1 MNQPLD
7 YLARQAALDP
17 TRSFAVS
24 APAGSGKTGLL
35 TQRLLKLLS
44 LCENPE
50 EVLAITF
57 TRKAA
62 GEMQNRV
69 LQALWQARE
78 QPKPDN
84 SHDLLTWELAQ
95 AVLAQDHAH
104 GWNLLQCP
112 QRLRVQTIDSLCS
125 AISRQLP
132 IASGFGSQPK
142 PGNDAEAAY
151 RQAVHQLLAELE
163 SESAVRADLTRLLEH
178 LDNNL
183 QALESLLM
191 ALLAKRDQWLGVVF
205 QAKASD
211 ARAYLESVLQDIIG
225 DSLKA
230 AAQLLQLHGSELAA
244 IADWA
249 ASNLQTSAPDSLIA
263 SLHGITGLPPTD
275 LSAQQQWLAIAQ
287 LLLTGGGTFRKSLT
301 KNEGFPAAKENKA
314 SAAYKNRFGEMTG
327 ALVELHPDAADII
340 NELRNLPPSH
350 YDDSQWAL
358 LDCLTRLL
366 PRLAA
371 GLDVVFAQVGETDFT
386 AVSQAA
392 LTALG
397 FEDSPTDIA
406 LQLDYRIRHI
416 LVDEFQDT
424 ASTQLELLQ
433 KLTAGWEAGDGRSLF
448 IVGDGM
454 QSCYSFR
461 NANVGIFL
469 EARQQGI
476 GNLPL
481 EKLDLT
487 VNFRSQSGLVSW
499 VNEQFQSAFPV
510 ADDISRGAV
519 KYSASNA
526 FKPELASAAVEL
538 YLSPFS
544 KADEKQ
550 SEAREQR
557 EGKEQSEPREPSYDD
572 DNSSGNK
579 YLAELQEAE
588 AVARLIK
595 ELRTKNPDDSVALLA
610 RGRNHLQQIFPA
622 MSRLGLSWQAT
633 DIDSL
638 SQRMAIIDLTSLTR
652 ALLDPSDRIAWLA
665 ILRAPWCGLDLIDLH
680 KIVNADLKELNPRVK
695 ASAGS
700 IQTGFSIIWQQILGF
715 EKIAG
720 LSSAAQQ
727 ALARFIKV
735 IQPALATRQRKP
747 LRQWLEGIWLGL
759 GGPATLLDA
768 QDINDI
774 PNFFA
779 LLEQHQQGGSISD
792 WQAFTRAVGKLYAAP
807 RHNADAKLQVMTMHK
822 SKGLEFDHVIIP
834 RLHKLS
840 PSDGQQLM
848 LWRERLNHHGE
859 RQLLLGPLAP
869 VGGEKDAL
877 YAYIKKESALQLH
890 YEATRLFYV
899 GCTRAIKKLYLFAC
913 LAQNETAQSE
923 PAQSESAQLEPGQ
936 SEPKQ
941 LELMQF
947 KSGIWKNPPGK
958 SLLNSIWP
966 NVQAQAKTIQLASLT
981 QTKNNYEFA
990 RPGLQQLLRLKP
1002 EWQAPIL
1009 ADNAILKIYRGKEV
1023 SDEENIPSA
1032 ETRSAK
1038 LARHTGTLIH
1048 RALQNLVGLA
1058 SAIDVQ
1064 KWLPTQQLFWQI
1076 YLKQNG
1082 WHADEITQAIQKI
1095 TQAVHNTL
1103 NDQHGEWL
1111 LTNSHSQSASEL
1123 AITHKQGNHIDLKLR
1138 ENIIDR
1144 TFIADDIRWII
1155 DYKSSEPS
1163 NGQSVADFI
1172 VQEIAAYKTQLIRYR
1187 ECFAA
1192 LGETEIKTALYFPLL
1207 GNGERFVEVK
1217 DQQ

>member
-44 LCENPE
+44 LCDNPE

-69 LQALWQARE
+69 LQALWQAKE
-78 QPKPDN
+78 QPKPGN

-95 AVLAQDHAH
+95 AVLAQDQAH

-151 RQAVHQLLAELE
+151 RQAVHQLLTELE
-163 SESAVRADLTRLLEH
+163 SESSVRADLTRLLEH

-211 ARAYLESVLQDIIG
+211 ARPYLESVLQDIIS

-230 AAQLLQLHGSELAA
+230 SAQLLQLQGSELAA

-249 ASNLQTSAPDSLIA
+249 AGNLQASAPDSLIA
-263 SLHGITGLPPTD
+263 SLHGITGLPPAD

-301 KNEGFPAAKENKA
+301 KNEGFPAAKENKD

-433 KLTAGWEAGDGRSLF
+433 KLTAGWETGDGRSLF

-476 GNLPL
+476 GNLAL

-487 VNFRSQSGLVSW
+487 VNFRSQSGLVNW
-499 VNEQFQSAFPV
+499 VNEQFQNAFPV

-519 KYSASNA
+519 KYSASHA
-526 FKPELASAAVEL
+526 FKPELEDDAVEL

-544 KADEKQ
+544 KADEKEGSQ
-550 SEAREQR
+550 PR
-557 EGKEQSEPREPSYDD
+557 EGREQSEENDD

-638 SQRMAIIDLTSLTR
+638 AQRMAIIDLTSLTR

-680 KIVNADLKELNPRVK
+680 KIANADLNEFNPRAT
-695 ASAGS
+695 ASSGS

-715 EKIAG
+715 EKITG

-747 LRQWLEGIWLGL
+747 LRQWLEGIWLAL

-848 LWRERLNHHGE
+848 LWRERLNHQGE

-913 LAQNETAQSE
+913 LAQNEAAQSE
-923 PAQSESAQLEPGQ
+923 PTQTE
-936 SEPKQ
+936 
-941 LELMQF
+941 
-947 KSGIWKNPPGK
+947 KSIWKNPPGK
-958 SLLNSIWP
+958 SLLNSIWQ

-981 QTKNNYEFA
+981 QSKNSYEFE

-1002 EWQAPIL
+1002 EWQAPAL
-1009 ADNAILKIYRGKEV
+1009 VDNETLKIYRGKEV
-1023 SDEENIPSA
+1023 SDEENIPAA
-1032 ETRSAK
+1032 ETRSTK
-1038 LARHTGTLIH
+1038 LARQTGTLIH

-1058 SAIDVQ
+1058 SAIDMQ
-1064 KWLPTQQLFWQI
+1064 KWLSTQQLFWQI

-1082 WHADEITQAIQKI
+1082 WHTDEISQATQKI

-1103 NDQHGEWL
+1103 NDQHGQWL
-1111 LTNSHSQSASEL
+1111 LDNSHPQSASEL

-1144 TFIADDIRWII
+1144 TFIAEGMRWII
-1155 DYKSSEPS
+1155 DYKSSEPG
-1163 NGQSVADFI
+1163 NGQSVTDFI
-1172 VQEIAAYKTQLIRYR
+1172 VQETASYKTQLVRYR

-1207 GNGERFVEVK
+1207 GNGERFVEIGE
-1217 DQQ
+1217 

>member
-1 MNQPLD
+1 MEQLSLGMIDTTLD
-7 YLARQAALDP
+7 AKLGSPEAKLQSLDEKAPQDSLARRAALDP

-44 LCENPE
+44 LCDNPE

-62 GEMQNRV
+62 GEMQDRI
-69 LQALWQARE
+69 LQALWRAKE
-78 QPKPDN
+78 QPQPSN
-84 SHDLLTWELAQ
+84 PHDLLTWELAQ
-95 AVLAQDHAH
+95 AVLVRDEAL

-142 PGNDAEAAY
+142 PGNDAETAY
-151 RQAVHQLLAELE
+151 RQAVRQLLAELE

-205 QAKASD
+205 QAKNSE
-211 ARAYLESVLQDIIG
+211 ARAYLESVLQDIISDG
-225 DSLKA
+225 LVA
-230 AAQLLQLHGSELAA
+230 AEQVLQLHGSELVT

-249 ASNLQTSAPDSLIA
+249 AGNLQESAPDSLIA
-263 SLHGITGLPPTD
+263 SLHGITSLPKAT
-275 LSAQQQWLAIAQ
+275 LSAQKQWLAIAH
-287 LLLTGGGTFRKSLT
+287 LLLTNGGTFRKSLT
-301 KNEGFPAAKENKA
+301 KNEGFPAAKDSKD
-314 SAAYKNRFGEMTG
+314 SATYKNRFGEMTV
-327 ALVELHPDAADII
+327 AMSELHPDAADII

-358 LDCLTRLL
+358 LDSLTRVL

-371 GLDVVFAQVGETDFT
+371 RLDVVFAELGETDFT

-424 ASTQLELLQ
+424 ASTQLQLLE
-433 KLTAGWEAGDGRSLF
+433 KLTAGWQAGDGRSLF

-476 GNLPL
+476 GNLVL

-487 VNFRSQSGLVSW
+487 VNFRSQSGLVNW
-499 VNEQFQSAFPV
+499 VNEQFQSAFPM

-519 KYSASNA
+519 KYSASHA
-526 FKPELASAAVEL
+526 FKPELESDAVEL
-538 YLSPFS
+538 YLSPFNTTDNREES
-544 KADEKQ
+544 DDE
-550 SEAREQR
+550 E
-557 EGKEQSEPREPSYDD
+557 
-572 DNSSGNK
+572 NSSSNK

-588 AVARLIK
+588 AIAHLIQ
-595 ELRTKNPDDSVALLA
+595 ELRTKNPNDSVALLA

-638 SQRMAIIDLTSLTR
+638 AQRMAIIDLTSLTR
-652 ALLDPSDRIAWLA
+652 ALLNPADRIAWLA
-665 ILRAPWCGLDLIDLH
+665 ILRAPWCGLDLKDLH
-680 KIVNADLKELNPRVK
+680 CLATANLGEQNPRIK
-695 ASAGS
+695 MHD
-700 IQTGFSIIWQQILGF
+700 FPIIWPQVLLYEQIEG
-715 EKIAG
+715 ISRAG
-720 LSSAAQQ
+720 QQ
-727 ALARFIKV
+727 ALARFISV
-735 IQPALATRQRKP
+735 IQPALATRHRKP
-747 LRQWLEGIWLGL
+747 LRQWLEGIWLAL

-768 QDINDI
+768 QDIYDI

-779 LLEQHQQGGSISD
+779 LLEQHQQGGSIGD
-792 WQAFTRAVGKLYAAP
+792 WQTFVRSADKLYAAP
-807 RHNADAKLQVMTMHK
+807 RQNADAKLQVMTMHK

-840 PSDGQQLM
+840 PSDGQQLI
-848 LWRERLNHHGE
+848 LWRERLNQHGE

-869 VGGEKDAL
+869 VGGEKDIL

-899 GCTRAIKKLYLFAC
+899 GCTRAIKKLYLFGC
-913 LAQNETAQSE
+913 LAQNE
-923 PAQSESAQLEPGQ
+923 PAQSE
-936 SEPKQ
+936 K
-941 LELMQF
+941 
-947 KSGIWKNPPGK
+947 GIWKKPPSK
-958 SLLNSIWP
+958 SLLNSIWQ
-966 NVQAQAKTIQLASLT
+966 NVQAQAKSIQLSPLAHT
-981 QTKNNYEFA
+981 TTTHQFE

-1002 EWQAPIL
+1002 EWQIPL
-1009 ADNAILKIYRGKEV
+1009 LRDNEILKNYRGKEV
-1023 SDEENIPSA
+1023 SDEENIPLA
-1032 ETRSAK
+1032 ETRNAK

-1048 RALQNLVGLA
+1048 RALQNLVGVA
-1058 SAIDVQ
+1058 NTDNAQ
-1064 KWLPTQQLFWQI
+1064 TWQHTQQLFWHV

-1082 WHADEITQAIQKI
+1082 WQIEEITHAIKKI
-1095 TQAVHNTL
+1095 SHAIHNTL
-1103 NDQHGEWL
+1103 HDAQGLWL
-1111 LTNSHSQSASEL
+1111 LSNDHQQSACEL

-1144 TFIADDIRWII
+1144 TFIAEGTRWII

-1163 NGQSVADFI
+1163 NGQTVAEFKQ
-1172 VQEIAAYKTQLIRYR
+1172 QETVVYKAQLARYKA
-1187 ECFAA
+1187 CFAE
-1192 LGETEIKTALYFPLL
+1192 LGEEKIKTALYFPLL
-1207 GNGERFVEVK
+1207 GEEEKLVEVEL
-1217 DQQ
+1217 

>member
-1 MNQPLD
+1 MNLPLD

-44 LCENPE
+44 LCDNPE

-69 LQALWQARE
+69 LQALWQAKE
-78 QPKPDN
+78 QPKPVTT
-84 SHDLLTWELAQ
+84 HDLLTWELAQ
-95 AVLAQDHAH
+95 AVLAQDNVH

-142 PGNDAEAAY
+142 PGDHAETAY
-151 RQAVHQLLAELE
+151 RQAVHQLLKELE

-205 QAKASD
+205 QAKGND
-211 ARAYLESVLQDIIG
+211 ARAYLESVLQDIIS

-230 AAQLLQLHGSELAA
+230 AEDVLLLHGSELAA

-249 ASNLQTSAPDSLIA
+249 ANNLQDSAPDSLIA
-263 SLHGITGLPPTD
+263 SLRNITGLPKPT
-275 LSAQQQWLAIAQ
+275 LSEQKQWLALAH
-287 LLLTGGGTFRKSLT
+287 LLLTGSGTFRKSLT
-301 KNEGFPAAKENKA
+301 KNEGFPAAKEHKD
-314 SAAYKNRFGEMTG
+314 SATYKNRFGEMTG
-327 ALVELHPDAADII
+327 AIVELHPDAADVI
-340 NELRNLPPSH
+340 NALRHLPPSH
-350 YDDSQWAL
+350 YDHSQWAL

-371 GLDVVFAQVGETDFT
+371 GLDIVFAQLGETDFT

-476 GNLPL
+476 GNLAL

-487 VNFRSQSGLVSW
+487 VNFRSQSGLVNW
-499 VNEQFQSAFPV
+499 VNEQFQNAFPTD
-510 ADDISRGAV
+510 DDISRGAV
-519 KYSASNA
+519 KYSASHA
-526 FKPELASAAVEL
+526 FKPELAGDAVEL

-544 KADEKQ
+544 KADD
-550 SEAREQR
+550 SEESD
-557 EGKEQSEPREPSYDD
+557 EDENNNGSKF
-572 DNSSGNK
+572 
-579 YLAELQEAE
+579 LAELQEAE
-588 AVARLIK
+588 AIAYLIK
-595 ELRTKNPDDSVALLA
+595 ALRTQYPDDSVALLA

-638 SQRMAIIDLTSLTR
+638 AQRMAIIDLTSLTR
-652 ALLDPSDRIAWLA
+652 ALLDPTDRIAWLS
-665 ILRAPWCGLDLIDLH
+665 ILRAPWCGLDLKDLH
-680 KIVNADLKELNPRVK
+680 KIANTDLNKFNPRNK
-695 ASAGS
+695 NSS
-700 IQTGFSIIWQQILGF
+700 TISQQTEFPIIWQQILGF

-720 LSSAAQQ
+720 LSSTAQQ
-727 ALARFIKV
+727 ALTRFVSV
-735 IQPALATRQRKP
+735 IAPALATRQRKP
-747 LRQWLEGIWLGL
+747 LRQWLEGIWLAL
-759 GGPATLLDA
+759 GGPAILLDT

-774 PNFFA
+774 PSFFS
-779 LLEQHQQGGSISD
+779 LLEQHHQGGSISD
-792 WQAFTRAVGKLYAAP
+792 WQTFTRAVAKLYAAP
-807 RHNADAKLQVMTMHK
+807 RQNADAKLQVMTMHK
-822 SKGLEFDHVIIP
+822 AKGLEFDHVIIP

-869 VGGEKDAL
+869 VGGEKDRL

-899 GCTRAIKKLYLFAC
+899 GCTRAIKKLYLFGC
-913 LAQNETAQSE
+913 LAQTEPTQSE
-923 PAQSESAQLEPGQ
+923 KGV
-936 SEPKQ
+936 
-941 LELMQF
+941 
-947 KSGIWKNPPGK
+947 WKNPPGK
-958 SLLNSIWP
+958 SLLNSIWQ
-966 NVQAQAKTIQLASLT
+966 NVAGQVKVITPTALSKP
-981 QTKNNYEFA
+981 KNIADFERA
-990 RPGLQQLLRLKP
+990 GLQQLLRLKSA
-1002 EWQAPIL
+1002 WQAPIL
-1009 ADNAILKIYRGKEV
+1009 LDNEILKAYRGKEV
-1023 SDEENIPSA
+1023 SDEDNIPFA

-1048 RALQNLVGLA
+1048 RALQNLVGIA
-1058 SAIDVQ
+1058 STLDVQ
-1064 KWLPTQQLFWQI
+1064 IWLHNQQRFWQI

-1082 WHADEITQAIQKI
+1082 WHLEEITLAIQKVS
-1095 TQAVHNTL
+1095 QAIHNTL
-1103 NDQHGEWL
+1103 NDEHGKWL
-1111 LTNSHSQSASEL
+1111 LDNSHQQSASEL
-1123 AITHKQGNHIDLKLR
+1123 VITHKQGSHIDLKLR

-1144 TFIADDIRWII
+1144 TFIADGVRWII
-1155 DYKSSEPS
+1155 DYKSSEPNS
-1163 NGQSVADFI
+1163 GQTLADFI
-1172 VQEIAAYKTQLIRYR
+1172 VQEIAAYKTQLARYK
-1187 ECFAA
+1187 ECFTA
-1192 LGETEIKTALYFPLL
+1192 LGETDIKTILYFPLL
-1207 GNGERFVEVK
+1207 GNGARFVNVE
-1217 DQQ
+1217 DYQ